1 MPQSASMRA
10 TLKSNAGNGPALVY
24 VPGIDGTGE
33 LLIGTAARLEREWR
47 LLRLAYEP
55 GGEDSYSALAASIE
69 SCLSE
74 RLGAD
79 ACGEGYVVLAE
90 SFGGAVALTLALQA
104 PERVRAL
111 MIVNSFCYYRRRLR
125 LGLTRFFAP
134 LAQGPVFHLGRRYF
148 GARTLLGRQASAE
161 DMRSF
166 LSIRGTECDAA
177 YRRRLAMLARVDL
190 RARLGEIHCP
200 VQLIAST
207 ADRVVDSLLA
217 AKAMLEGLPNATLRE
232 LPGAGHIVLPR
243 AYPWAEWLRELAR
256 R

>member
-1 MPQSASMRA
+1 MPQSTAMRA
-10 TLKSNAGNGPALVY
+10 TLKSDTGEGPALVY
-24 VPGIDGTGE
+24 IPGVDGTGE
-33 LLIGTAARLEREWR
+33 LLIDTAAALEREWR
-47 LLRLAYEP
+47 LLRLAYAPE
-55 GGEDSYSALAASIE
+55 GEDRYPALAASIE
-69 SCLSE
+69 SVLAE
-74 RLGAD
+74 RLGTAERGG
-79 ACGEGYVVLAE
+79 CCVVLAE

-125 LGLTRFFAP
+125 LGLTRCFAP
-134 LAQGPVFHLGRRYF
+134 LAQGPVFHLGRRIF

-166 LSIRGTECDAA
+166 LSVRGTECDAA

-207 ADRVVDSLLA
+207 ADRVVDSLPSAQVL
-217 AKAMLEGLPNATLRE
+217 LEGLPNATLRE